1 MEENIF
7 NVVSMMLTSRAHDSH
22 SLHNVSHDGRN
33 PSKFRC
39 DIHGYDCKV
48 CDITRLYALFG
59 VQPKQKKKPTPKAK
73 TKLQVAN
80 GVKLALRRK
89 QHHSYGA
96 AGSVQGKVI

>member
-7 NVVSMMLTSRAHDSH
+7 DDISMMLTSRACGSH
-22 SLHNVSHDGRN
+22 SLHNCSHDGRN
-33 PSKFRC
+33 PSWFRR

-59 VQPKQKKKPTPKAK
+59 VQHKPKKKPKAKAK

-80 GVKLALRRK
+80 GVKLGLRR
-89 QHHSYGA
+89 S
-96 AGSVQGKVI
+96 SIRV